1 MNNHIAGN
9 RACCMAAALFAV
21 ASCLLG
27 GCAAKPGKV
36 VKPSAPTAKSVPAPA
51 PAPKPEEPEK
61 VAVAAKFQKAGIA
74 WDDSKGRRVME
85 AGFTEASAQEM
96 NGSAQAQLKG
106 VKSTLYKG
114 GRPASILSAP
124 KVTADGATKELKASG
139 GVKIV
144 SKANNSF
151 ALCESVVWRSGDSKM
166 VGSGGVKLTMGNIT
180 ITAAGFEADTALK
193 KVKFIGAKANVE

>member
-1 MNNHIAGN
+1 MQNHSIKK
-9 RACCMAAALFAV
+9 RACCTAAVLLALATL
-21 ASCLLG
+21 ACYLLG
-27 GCAAKPGKV
+27 GCAAKPEKV
-36 VKPSAPTAKSVPAPA
+36 TEPAAPAAKSSPAPET
-51 PAPKPEEPEK
+51 PKPEK
-61 VAVAAKFQKAGIA
+61 VAVAAKFQKAGLA
-74 WDDSKGRRVME
+74 WDDSRGRRVME
-85 AGFTEASAQEM
+85 AGFMEASAQEM

-106 VKSTLYKG
+106 VKATLYKDG
-114 GRPASILSAP
+114 KPASILYAP
-124 KVTADGATKELKASG
+124 LVTADGATKELKASG